1 MNYLSD
7 THIFLWSVFS
17 PGKISRKFR
26 ALLLDPKL
34 TKYVSVVTFWEIS
47 LKFSLGKIDLKGV
60 APDMLL
66 QVAKETGFEI
76 LPLDAET
83 ATSFYK
89 LPKIANKDPFDR
101 MLAWQSIVM
110 DFTLLTSDKDFIAFK
125 AHGLKMSW

>member
-1 MNYLSD
+1 MNCLVD

-17 PGKISRKFR
+17 PGKISKKVR
-26 ALLLDPKL
+26 ALLLDPEV
-34 TKYVSVVTFWEIS
+34 TKYVSVITFWEIS

-66 QVAKETGFEI
+66 QVARETGFEI

-83 ATSFYK
+83 ISSFYR

-101 MLAWQSIVM
+101 MLAWQSIVK
-110 DFTLLTSDKDFIAFK
+110 DHSLLTKDKDFIAYK
-125 AHGLKMSW
+125 AHGLKMLR